1 MTTTS
6 PNITKLEKKTWDTA
20 TRDLIRSPLLPNFL
34 AHIST
39 LVLIN
44 LCNNTEK
51 TKGTQGKA
59 CFQVAPIT

>member
-6 PNITKLEKKTWDTA
+6 PNITKLKKKNLGHSYKKFDQ
-20 TRDLIRSPLLPNFL
+20 DPLRPNFL
-34 AHIST
+34 AHLST

-59 CFQVAPIT
+59 CFQVAHIT